1 MTQKHAYAD
10 ISAAKLVMLRLP
22 LPNPPWWNKY
32 SSLLA
37 AKGITQVVVYREGAR
52 MPQGELAYNAVMQTE
67 IQRRFGADI
76 LSKLLAEAKGQ

>member
-1 MTQKHAYAD
+1 
-10 ISAAKLVMLRLP
+10 
-22 LPNPPWWNKY
+22 
-32 SSLLA
+32 
-37 AKGITQVVVYREGAR
+37 